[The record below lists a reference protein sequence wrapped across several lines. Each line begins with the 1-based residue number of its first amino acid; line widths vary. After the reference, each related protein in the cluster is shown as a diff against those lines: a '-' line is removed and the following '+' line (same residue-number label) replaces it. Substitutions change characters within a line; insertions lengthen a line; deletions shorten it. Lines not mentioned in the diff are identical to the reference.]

1 MRTRKLRSAALG
13 LTAALVVGGCATTV
27 DGTALRDPN
36 FDPDA
41 ANPALLQPGNYPTTP
56 RPALGDAGSSGH
68 LVEARRMADYT
79 VLPFQVDPA
88 LTKISGSMQVGV
100 IKDAAAVLKAFPQPI
115 PAGADHNFVAG
126 FTTLA
131 DNQGKQQ
138 RSIQNAVLR
147 FATPEDAATAAA
159 DMHARSAELSN
170 IFNDAPRPTEPTGIP
185 RYPDTRAVTWGG
197 GEEMARVLA
206 FTARG
211 PFVLGQLT
219 ISIGGTE
226 AAAEMVAAT
235 LDQQIPLVELFEPT
249 PVADLGALPLDA
261 TGLVARTL
269 PPDPENRKVYEGSYG
284 PHGILA
290 FSNAPAV
297 DAQLFED
304 TGVTEAVIGRATTY
318 AARDADGAHRIVEQF
333 AATATDRGFQP
344 AASVPGLPAARCL
357 EKLPPANV
365 RGGAPSFYCAAAAD
379 EIAFEV
385 SAGQL
390 GDVHQMA
397 AAQYLMLTAE

>member
-1 MRTRKLRSAALG
+1 M
-13 LTAALVVGGCATTV
+13 
-27 DGTALRDPN
+27 
-36 FDPDA
+36 
-41 ANPALLQPGNYPTTP
+41 
-56 RPALGDAGSSGH
+56 
-68 LVEARRMADYT
+68 
-79 VLPFQVDPA
+79 
-88 LTKISGSMQVGV
+88 
-100 IKDAAAVLKAFPQPI
+100 
-115 PAGADHNFVAG
+115 
-126 FTTLA
+126 
-131 DNQGKQQ
+131 
-138 RSIQNAVLR
+138 
-147 FATPEDAATAAA
+147 
-159 DMHARSAELSN
+159 
-170 IFNDAPRPTEPTGIP
+170 
-185 RYPDTRAVTWGG
+185 TWGG

-304 TGVTEAVIGRATTY
+304 TGVTEAVIGRTTTY
-318 AARDADGAHRIVEQF
+318 AARDADGAHRLVEQF
-333 AATATDRGFQP
+333 AETMTERGFQP
-344 AASVPGLPAARCL
+344 AAGVAGLPAARCL
-357 EKLPPANV
+357 QKLPPANA
-365 RGGAPSFYCAAAAD
+365 RGVAPRFYCAAAAD
-379 EIAFEV
+379 EIAFEA